1 MYQKPNAPLSAGGVI
16 DDASKLYRAAFRRCA
31 PIAVLGA
38 LVSVAFELFIVGYS
52 QHAGLPLTGLD
63 ALLKTYQE
71 PPVMALSLL
80 QTVILLALF
89 GAMILTMNAAASAEA
104 RLSVGRA
111 LRLGFSRLGRCVI
124 AALVSSVMIVLGL
137 LLLLVPG
144 IYLSG
149 ALALWPVALYVDDA
163 GGLQS
168 LDVSRKMIHG
178 HWWHASAA
186 LGIAVLIVLAFSL
199 IAGFVAG
206 VVELTISGEAGESLV
221 QFISAAADVIMLPML
236 PAALVALYNDLK
248 LRQRRVTAAQG
259 TGPTP

>member
-1 MYQKPNAPLSAGGVI
+1 MYQKPNAPLSARGVI
-16 DDASKLYRAAFRRCA
+16 DDATKLYRAAFRRCA

-38 LVSVAFELFIVGYS
+38 LVSVAFELFIVTYA

-63 ALLKTYQE
+63 ALLKTYQQ

-89 GAMILTMNAAASAEA
+89 GAMIVTMNAAANAEA

-137 LLLLVPG
+137 LLLVPG

-149 ALALWPVALYVDDA
+149 ALALWPVALYVDNA

-178 HWWHASAA
+178 RWWHASAA

>member
-16 DDASKLYRAAFRRCA
+16 DDASKLYRAAFRRCV

-38 LVSVAFELFIVGYS
+38 LVSVAFELFILAYS
-52 QHAGLPLTGLD
+52 QRAGLPLTGLD
-63 ALLKTYQE
+63 ALLKTYQQ

-89 GAMILTMNAAASAEA
+89 GAMIVTMNAAANAEA

-137 LLLLVPG
+137 LLLVPG

-149 ALALWPVALYVDDA
+149 ALALWPVALYVDNA

-168 LDVSRKMIHG
+168 LDVSRKMIQG

-186 LGIAVLIVLAFSL
+186 LGLAVLIVLAFSL
-199 IAGFVAG
+199 VAGFVAG

-221 QFISAAADVIMLPML
+221 QFISATADVIMLPML

-248 LRQRRVTAAQG
+248 LRQQRVTAARG
-259 TGPTP
+259 SELTP